1 MYSIRLI
8 IILLIVS
15 SFFLFGAS
23 SLAFKEVENEQ
34 LPSNGESREVIK
46 DDFDPHFTG
55 DYCDVCHEQT
65 PQKDG
70 EKYLKYGGDYVQL
83 CKCHNYTPGT
93 YIHPVF
99 IKPSEE
105 KLASI
110 PADFPL
116 EKGEITCKTCHDMY
130 EQCQA
135 NPRLR
140 MRDPIDTKHRR
151 MERMFLRSAPFRT
164 RTEICFK
171 CHDESKYKMLDP
183 HNQLTAEGEIITEKC
198 LYCHKEKPDL
208 NTSSYRD
215 VQLIGNLR
223 VLCQRCHGLLNKHPA
238 NINHF
243 VQPSNEVY
251 IRMSILKLKYKIVL
265 LLDDEGKLTCITCH
279 NPHERG
285 VIPIERAGA
294 KGAGEYLRHRL
305 PGIMCRACHGK

>member
-1 MYSIRLI
+1 MYLIRLI
-8 IILLIVS
+8 IIVLVVS
-15 SFFLFGAS
+15 SFFFFCGS
-23 SLAFKEVENEQ
+23 SLAVNEAASGQ
-34 LPSNGESREVIK
+34 FLSDSESSAVIK
-46 DDFDPHFTG
+46 DDIDPHFTG

-83 CKCHNYTPGT
+83 CRCHNYTPGT

-105 KLASI
+105 KMASI
-110 PADFPL
+110 PDDFPL

-140 MRDPIDTKHRR
+140 IRAKHHRR
-151 MERMFLRSAPFRT
+151 ERMFLRGGRFRT

-183 HNQLTAEGEIITEKC
+183 HNQLTAEGEIVVEKC
-198 LYCHKEKPDL
+198 LYCHKEKPDA

-223 VLCQRCHGLLNKHPA
+223 VLCQRCHGLLNRHPA

-243 VQPSNEVY
+243 VQPSNETY
-251 IRMSILKLKYKIVL
+251 IRMSIMKLKYGIVL
-265 LLDDEGKLTCITCH
+265 PLDDEAKLTCITCH

-285 VIPIERAGA
+285 VIPAERAGA
-294 KGAGEYLRHRL
+294 KGAGKHFRHRL
-305 PGIMCRACHGK
+305 SNICQSCHEK

>member
-1 MYSIRLI
+1 MYPVRLI
-8 IILLIVS
+8 IIILVVL
-15 SFFLFGAS
+15 SFFLLCAS
-23 SLAFKEVENEQ
+23 SFAVKE
-34 LPSNGESREVIK
+34 
-46 DDFDPHFTG
+46 DFDPHFTG
-55 DYCDVCHEQT
+55 DYCDVCHEQI

-116 EKGEITCKTCHDMY
+116 DKGEITCKTCHDMY

-140 MRDPIDTKHRR
+140 IRAKHHRI
-151 MERMFLRSAPFRT
+151 ERMFLRGGTFST

-183 HNQLTAEGEIITEKC
+183 HNQLTVEGEIVTEKC
-198 LYCHKEKPDL
+198 LYCHKDKPDL

-215 VQLIGNLR
+215 IQLIGNLR

-238 NINHF
+238 NVNHF
-243 VQPSNEVY
+243 VPPSNEVY

-265 LLDDEGKLTCITCH
+265 PLDDEGKITCITCH

-285 VIPIERAGA
+285 VIPVERAGA
-294 KGAGEYLRHRL
+294 KGAGEYFRHRL
-305 PGIMCRACHGK
+305 PGIMCKSCHGK